1 MTADVAPP
9 SPDSPPQRL
18 LDAAERLVSEVGAAH
33 LTLEA
38 VARAAGV
45 SKGGL
50 LYHFPSKEALLQ
62 AMIERHLRDIGSRCT
77 GSESDG
83 RSPAD
88 RLRER
93 VRARLECGAERR
105 SVGAALIA
113 ACAVN
118 PALMSGCRM
127 RYRELAD
134 ELVKLRD
141 GGFERAALVLL
152 AVEGLLLGELLHV
165 SPYTPAERERL
176 VAALHAAA
184 DRALASEPAP

>member
-1 MTADVAPP
+1 MTTDVVSP
-9 SPDSPPQRL
+9 SPDSPPERL
-18 LDAAERLVSEVGAAH
+18 LDAAERLVAEIGAAH

-62 AMIERHLRDIGSRCT
+62 AMIDRHLRDIGARIASLET
-77 GSESDG
+77 EG
-83 RSPAD
+83 RSAAE
-88 RLRER
+88 RLRDR
-93 VRARLECGAERR
+93 VLMRLECGAERR
-105 SVGAALIA
+105 PLGAALIA

-118 PALMSGCRM
+118 PSLMNGCRA
-127 RYRELAD
+127 RFRELAD
-134 ELVKLRD
+134 ELVKLD

-152 AVEGLLLGELLHV
+152 AVDGLLFGELLHV

-176 VAALHAAA
+176 VEALRAAA
-184 DRALASEPAP
+184 HRAFDPEAKR

>member
-1 MTADVAPP
+1 MTADVVSP
-9 SPDSPPQRL
+9 SPDSPPERL
-18 LDAAERLVSEVGAAH
+18 LDAAERLVSEVGAGH

-62 AMIERHLRDIGSRCT
+62 AMIDRHLRAIGTRIASL
-77 GSESDG
+77 ESDG
-83 RSPAD
+83 RSAAE
-88 RLRER
+88 RLSDR
-93 VRARLECGAERR
+93 VRMRLECGGERR

-118 PALMSGCRM
+118 PALMRGCRA

-134 ELVKLRD
+134 ELLKLD

-152 AVEGLLLGELLHV
+152 AVDGLMFGELLHV
-165 SPYTPAERERL
+165 SPYTATERARL
-176 VAALHAAA
+176 VEALQAAA
-184 DRALASEPAP
+184 DRALAPESAQ

>member
-1 MTADVAPP
+1 MTADVVSP
-9 SPDSPPQRL
+9 SPDSPPERL
-18 LDAAERLVSEVGAAH
+18 LDADERLVSAVGAGH

-62 AMIERHLRDIGSRCT
+62 AMIDRHLRDIGARIA
-77 GSESDG
+77 GLEADG

-93 VRARLECGAERR
+93 VRMRLDCGAERR

-118 PALMSGCRM
+118 PALMNGCRA

-134 ELVKLRD
+134 ELVKLD

-152 AVEGLLLGELLHV
+152 AVDGLLFGELLHV
-165 SPYTPAERERL
+165 SPYTAAERARL
-176 VAALHAAA
+176 VEA
-184 DRALASEPAP
+184 

>member
-1 MTADVAPP
+1 MTADVVSP
-9 SPDSPPQRL
+9 SPDSPPERL
-18 LDAAERLVSEVGAAH
+18 LDAAERLVSESGAAH

-62 AMIERHLRDIGSRCT
+62 AMIDRHLRDIGARIA
-77 GSESDG
+77 GLEADG

-93 VRARLECGAERR
+93 IRMRLHCGTERR

-118 PALMSGCRM
+118 PALMNGCRA

-134 ELVKLRD
+134 ELVKLD

-152 AVEGLLLGELLHV
+152 AVDGLLFGELLHV
-165 SPYTPAERERL
+165 SPYTAAERARL
-176 VAALHAAA
+176 VEALRAAA
-184 DRALASEPAP
+184 DRALDPEAKR